1 MNQPPESL
9 DEKALYEAV
18 LEILNQVFQ
27 TGVLPDNIPEEIRG
41 NPAFQELVE
50 RMLAIQQ
57 FSLALASGDLEPTLK
72 FKGRVSGALKTLQ
85 ANLRHLTWQ
94 TQRIAAGDLSHK
106 VAFMGDFATAF
117 NTMVERLAEN
127 RKMLEERANELSQ
140 QRRAAINLMHEAQ
153 AARHEVEKINQEL
166 VTRLA
171 EIQELQTQ
179 LREQA
184 IRDPLTNCYNRRFLI
199 ESIEREFSRALR
211 EDYPISIVM
220 LDIDHFKNVNDTFG
234 HKAGD
239 EVLRSIG
246 ELLLHHNRQSDI
258 VARYGG
264 EEFIILMPNMPLKTA
279 ASRAE
284 ELRRLILKRQYKV
297 DENTIMV
304 TASFGI
310 AGFPNHGRVYEEVV
324 EAADKALYSAKNTG
338 RNRVVCLH

>member
-1 MNQPPESL
+1 MSELTEGL
-9 DEKALYEAV
+9 DEKADYETV
-18 LEILNQVFQ
+18 LRILDQVFL
-27 TGVLPDNIPEEIRG
+27 TGVLPDNIPEDIRTD
-41 NPAFQELVE
+41 PVFQDLVE

-57 FSLALASGDLEPTLK
+57 FTLALASGDLEPTLK
-72 FKGRVSGALKTLQ
+72 VKGRVAGALKSLQ

-94 TQRIAAGDLSHK
+94 TQRIAAGDLTHK
-106 VAFMGDFATAF
+106 VVFMGDFATAF

-127 RKMLEERANELSQ
+127 RKMLEERASELSQ

-153 AARHEVEKINQEL
+153 TARDEVEKINQEL
-166 VTRLA
+166 VTRLT
-171 EIQELQTQ
+171 EIQQLQDQ

-211 EDYPISIVM
+211 EDYPISIIM

-239 EVLRSIG
+239 EVLRGIG
-246 ELLLHHNRQSDI
+246 ELLLHHNRLSDV

-264 EEFIILMPNMPLKTA
+264 EEFIIMLPNMSIKTA

-284 ELRRLILKRQYKV
+284 ELRKLILKRQHKV

-310 AGFPNHGRVYEEVV
+310 AGFPNHGRVYEEVI